1 MADVYSSLRLR
12 SGLTLKNRLVLAP
25 MTTYSSYP
33 DGNLRESEEP
43 YLESRSEGL
52 GATMTAACYV
62 HKSGHAFEGQ
72 WACSGDAF
80 LPSLARGA
88 EAIHRGGAAAILQIH
103 HGGRQSPSRL
113 CGRSVS
119 ASAIPSERPNAEVP
133 AELTNAEIEEL
144 IAAFAKAAGRA
155 KAAGYDG
162 VEIHG
167 ANTYLLQQFVSPHS
181 NRRTDRWGQDRTA
194 FSVAVTEAVLA
205 EVGPRFAVGYR
216 FSPEEVETPGIR
228 MADTEALLER
238 LCNLPLDWLHISL
251 GDFRQSSLNK
261 EFEEPTLTRVLR
273 AIDGRVPLIGVGS
286 VKTVTD
292 AQACLDMGAEMVAV
306 GRAAITERDW
316 GRRAL
321 TGETPRLKFPRQG
334 AAEML
339 TLPEGLVN
347 RILNAPGWFELEDE
361 AVTSEP

>member
-1 MADVYSSLRLR
+1 MPDVYSSLRLR

-33 DGNLRESEEP
+33 DGNLRETEEP
-43 YLESRSEGL
+43 YLESRSRGL

-72 WACSGDAF
+72 WSCDGDEF
-80 LPSLARGA
+80 LPSLTRAA

-103 HGGRQSPSRL
+103 HGGRQAPSRL

-119 ASAIPSERPNAEVP
+119 ASAVPSDRPNAETP
-133 AELTNAEIEEL
+133 AELTEAEIVEL

-155 KAAGYDG
+155 KAAGYDA

-181 NRRTDRWGQDRTA
+181 NRREDRWGQDRTA

-216 FSPEEVETPGIR
+216 FSPEEVEIPGIR
-228 MADTEALLER
+228 IADTEALLER
-238 LCNLPLDWLHISL
+238 LCALPLDWFHISL
-251 GDFRQSSLNK
+251 GNFRQSSLNK
-261 EFEEPTLTRVLR
+261 EFDEPTLTRILKV
-273 AIDGRVPLIGVGS
+273 INGRIPLIGVGS
-286 VKTVTD
+286 VKTGAD

-306 GRAAITERDW
+306 GRAAITEPDW
-316 GRRAL
+316 GLLAL
-321 TGETPRLKFPRQG
+321 TGSDPRLKFPREG
-334 AAEML
+334 AAEAL

-347 RILNAPGWFELEDE
+347 RILNAPGWFEMEDE
-361 AVTSEP
+361 PTKSVP